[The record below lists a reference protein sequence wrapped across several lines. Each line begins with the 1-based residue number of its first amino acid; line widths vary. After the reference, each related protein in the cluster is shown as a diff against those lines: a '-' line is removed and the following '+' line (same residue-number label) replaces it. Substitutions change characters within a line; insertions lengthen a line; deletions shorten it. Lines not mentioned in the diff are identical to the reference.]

1 MCITMLITL
10 YRVSFAPAYSR
21 ASVTT
26 LYGMKRRSYQ
36 TRSNYLNQLF
46 FTITMEKMMKLIQ

>member
-1 MCITMLITL
+1 MCTTMLITL

-21 ASVTT
+21 AFVTT
-26 LYGMKRRSYQ
+26 LYGMKRWSYQ
-36 TRSNYLNQLF
+36 TWSNYLNQLV

>member
-1 MCITMLITL
+1 MLITL